1 MNPKLA
7 EWLKA
12 GLKAQQLGQLDEAV
26 KLFKK
31 VLNKDA
37 SNVPAL
43 NLLGVAALNQ
53 GRPDRAAQYIEKALR
68 YREADPQAHG
78 NAGLAYRELGQAE
91 LAERHFRRSLALNG
105 RNPVVLNNLANLLTE
120 LQRPGE
126 AIPLFDKTLAE
137 APQYAEAWSNLGA
150 ALLMTGQHKEAAVAC
165 DRALKLDANI
175 AQAFNTRAEIAR
187 HFANFNQAIL
197 DYRSA
202 IRLQPNYTEAHINLA
217 NVLRESEQ
225 PKQAQD
231 VLEKVLEFSS
241 NNPQALTSLG
251 VLAEQ
256 LGDLSAAAEYFL
268 RAIEEAPNNVMSHYQ
283 LAQLKGR
290 RSSREEIAEM
300 KRLWELEGVPEQE
313 RMHLGFGLFKAL
325 EQQGED
331 EEAFRYLAAGNQI
344 NAQHSPYDDA
354 QAERYL
360 SSLLDESA
368 ASSTTASTVIEAAPQ
383 LVFVLGM
390 PRSGTTLTE
399 QILASHTAVFGAGEV
414 SYAYDVARFAE
425 SLTGQAYPGGVS
437 SLTADQLSALAKAYL
452 ARFGEAALAAQV
464 IVDKTPLNF
473 QYIGLLARIFPSAKF
488 VNCVREPM
496 DNCFSIYKLPFGDS
510 QSYAHSLES
519 LGQYYRRYERLMAG
533 WQQQFPGRVYSCE
546 YESTVVDLEGQAKRL
561 LGFIGLEF
569 ETEVLDF
576 HSSKRLVRTPSAS
589 QVRQPIYQS
598 SVAAWKRYAKQ
609 LAPLQRALG
618 LTQ

>member
-12 GLKAQQLGQLDEAV
+12 GLKAQQLGQVDQAI

-43 NLLGVAALNQ
+43 NLLGVAELGQ
-53 GRPDRAAQYIEKALR
+53 GRVEQAAKHIERALR

-78 NAGLAYRELGQAE
+78 NIGLAYRELGQAE
-91 LAERHFRRSLALNG
+91 LAEKHFKRSLSLNG

-126 AIPLFDKTLAE
+126 AIPLFDRALAE
-137 APQYAEAWSNLGA
+137 APQYAEAWTNLGS
-150 ALLMTGQHKEAAVAC
+150 ALLMTGQHKEAAIAC
-165 DRALKLDANI
+165 DRALRLDANI
-175 AQAFNTRAEIAR
+175 AQALNTRAEIAR

-197 DYRSA
+197 DYRAA
-202 IRLQPNYTEAHINLA
+202 IKILPHYTDAHINLA

-225 PKQAQD
+225 PKQAQV
-231 VLEKVLEFSS
+231 VLEKVLEFSP

-256 LGDLSAAAEYFL
+256 LGDLTSAAEYFL
-268 RAIEEAPNNVMSHYQ
+268 RAIDEAPNNVMSHYQ

-290 RSSREEIAEM
+290 RSSLEEIEEM
-300 KRLWELEGVPEQE
+300 KRLWNLEGIPEQE
-313 RMHLGFGLFKAL
+313 RMHLGFGLFKSL
-325 EQQGED
+325 EQQGEYD
-331 EEAFRYLAAGNQI
+331 EAFSFLAAGNTI
-344 NAQHSPYDDA
+344 NAQHNPYDDA

-360 SSLLDESA
+360 DSLLSESA
-368 ASSTTASTVIEAAPQ
+368 ACSANVEDSIKDSPQ

-399 QILASHTAVFGAGEV
+399 QILASHSDVFGAGEV
-414 SYAYDVARFAE
+414 SYAYDVARYVE
-425 SLTGQAYPGGVS
+425 SLTGAAYPAGVR
-437 SLTADQLSALAKAYL
+437 SLNADQLSTLAKAYL
-452 ARFGEAALAAQV
+452 ARFSEEALSNRV

-488 VNCVREPM
+488 VNCVREPI
-496 DNCFSIYKLPFGDS
+496 DNCFSIFKLPFGDS
-510 QSYAHSLES
+510 QSYAHSLPS
-519 LGQYYRRYERLMAG
+519 LGQYYRRYEHLMAG
-533 WQQQFPGRVYSCE
+533 WQQQFPGRVYACE
-546 YESTVVDLEGQAKRL
+546 YEATVVDLEIQAKHL

-569 ETEVLDF
+569 EAEVLDF
-576 HSSKRLVRTPSAS
+576 HASKRLVRTPSAS

-598 SVAAWKRYAKQ
+598 SVAAWKRYSEQLTPLKQ
-609 LAPLQRALG
+609 ALG
-618 LTQ
+618 LS

>member
-12 GLKAQQLGQLDEAV
+12 GLKAQQLGQVDQAI

-43 NLLGVAALNQ
+43 NLLGVAELGQ
-53 GRPDRAAQYIEKALR
+53 GRAESAAKNIEKALR

-78 NAGLAYRELGQAE
+78 NIGLAYRELGQAE
-91 LAERHFRRSLALNG
+91 LAEQHFKRSLSLNG

-126 AIPLFDKTLAE
+126 AIPLFDRALAE
-137 APQYAEAWSNLGA
+137 APQYAEAWTNLGS
-150 ALLMTGQHKEAAVAC
+150 ALLMTGQHKEAAIAC
-165 DRALKLDANI
+165 DRALRLDANI
-175 AQAFNTRAEIAR
+175 AQALNTRAEIAR

-197 DYRSA
+197 DYRAA
-202 IRLQPNYTEAHINLA
+202 IKIHPHYTDAHINLA

-225 PKQAQD
+225 PKQAQL
-231 VLEKVLEFSS
+231 VLEKVLEFSP

-256 LGDLSAAAEYFL
+256 LGDLTLAAEYFL
-268 RAIEEAPNNVMSHYQ
+268 RAIDEAPNNVMSHYQ

-290 RSSREEIAEM
+290 RSSLEEIEEM
-300 KRLWELEGVPEQE
+300 KRLWNLDGIPEQE

-325 EQQGED
+325 EQQGEYD
-331 EEAFRYLAAGNQI
+331 EAFSFLAAGNKI
-344 NAQHSPYDDA
+344 NAQHNPYDDV

-360 SSLLDESA
+360 DSLLSESA
-368 ASSTTASTVIEAAPQ
+368 ACSVNVEDSLKDSPQ

-399 QILASHTAVFGAGEV
+399 QILASHSDVFGAGEV
-414 SYAYDVARFAE
+414 SYAYDVARDVE
-425 SLTGQAYPGGVS
+425 NLTGATYPAGVQ
-437 SLTADQLSALAKAYL
+437 SLKADQLSSLAKAYL
-452 ARFGEAALAAQV
+452 VRFSEEALANKV

-488 VNCVREPM
+488 INCIREPM
-496 DNCFSIYKLPFGDS
+496 DNCFSIFKLPFGDS
-510 QSYAHSLES
+510 QSYAHSLQS
-519 LGQYYRRYERLMAG
+519 LGQYYRRYEHLMAG
-533 WQQQFPGRVYSCE
+533 WQQQFPGRVYACE
-546 YESTVVDLEGQAKRL
+546 YEATVADLETQAKHL
-561 LGFIGLEF
+561 LDFIDLEF
-569 ETEVLDF
+569 EAEVLDF
-576 HSSKRLVRTPSAS
+576 HASKRLVRTPSAS

-598 SVAAWKRYAKQ
+598 SVAAWKRYSEQ
-609 LAPLQRALG
+609 LAPLKQALG
-618 LTQ
+618 LR